1 MRVYQ
6 TFDKKNHEGKY
17 YKEWDLPDGFPIPQ
31 GYVFVPPTEGLRN
44 PKFNH
49 STSMWEECKDC
60 LLEEVLEK
68 AKVIENE
75 NRELNERVIF
85 TESALLDLILMQNNL
100 IGGDI

>member
-44 PKFNH
+44 PKFDLSKQVWVESEEDLVRELIEGNKALNQKIH
-49 STSMWEECKDC
+49 S
-60 LLEEVLEK
+60 LEDVVLEL
-68 AKVIENE
+68 VIMNAMK
-75 NRELNERVIF
+75 RW
-85 TESALLDLILMQNNL
+85 
-100 IGGDI
+100 

>member
-44 PKFNH
+44 PKFDL
-49 STSMWEECKDC
+49 SKQVWVESEED
-60 LLEEVLEK
+60 LV
-68 AKVIENE
+68 
-75 NRELNERVIF
+75 RELIEGNQVLSQKINSLEDVIL
-85 TESALLDLILMQNNL
+85 ELVIMNVMK
-100 IGGDI
+100 GGDI

>member
-49 STSMWEECKDC
+49 STSMWEECKDS
-60 LLEEVLEK
+60 LLEE
-68 AKVIENE
+68 
-75 NRELNERVIF
+75 
-85 TESALLDLILMQNNL
+85 ALLENQALREGI
-100 IGGDI
+100 IGLASENSEIQMALAEVYEKMMEGSL

>member
-49 STSMWEECKDC
+49 STSMWEECMDS
-60 LLEEVLEK
+60 LLEE
-68 AKVIENE
+68 
-75 NRELNERVIF
+75 
-85 TESALLDLILMQNNL
+85 ALLENQVLREGI
-100 IGGDI
+100 IGLASENAEIQMGLAEVYEMIMEGSL

>member
-49 STSMWEECKDC
+49 STSMWEECKDS
-60 LLEEVLEK
+60 LLEEALLENQVLREGIIGL
-68 AKVIENE
+68 ANE
-75 NRELNERVIF
+75 NAEIQM
-85 TESALLDLILMQNNL
+85 ALAEVYEMMMEGSL
-100 IGGDI
+100 

>member
-44 PKFNH
+44 PKFDLSKQVWVESEEDLVSELIEENKVLNQRIH
-49 STSMWEECKDC
+49 S
-60 LLEEVLEK
+60 LEDVVLEL
-68 AKVIENE
+68 VIMN
-75 NRELNERVIF
+75 
-85 TESALLDLILMQNNL
+85 AMM
-100 IGGDI
+100 GGDI

>member
-44 PKFNH
+44 PKFDLSKQVWVESEEDLVRELIEGNKALNQKIH
-49 STSMWEECKDC
+49 S
-60 LLEEVLEK
+60 LEDVVLEL
-68 AKVIENE
+68 VIMN
-75 NRELNERVIF
+75 
-85 TESALLDLILMQNNL
+85 AMK
-100 IGGDI
+100 GGDI